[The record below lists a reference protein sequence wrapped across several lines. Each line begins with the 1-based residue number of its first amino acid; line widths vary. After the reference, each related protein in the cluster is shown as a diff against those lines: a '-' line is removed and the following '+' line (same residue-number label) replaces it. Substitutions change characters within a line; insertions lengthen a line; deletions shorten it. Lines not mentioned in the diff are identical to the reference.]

1 MVNIEKRCTY
11 LEFIKNWLELN
22 KTHEKLINHQTDS
35 LITAYVYKQE
45 EYINE
50 IDLIEA
56 YNLVKLAYSMGL
68 KDGQEIKQ

>member
-11 LEFIKNWLELN
+11 LEFIKNWLEQN

-35 LITAYVYKQE
+35 LITAYAYRQE

-50 IDLIEA
+50 IDLIET